1 MSEVINFR
9 IDKKTKIEA
18 QAIAQKMGLNL
29 SDVLKVFLRSFVR
42 DKDISIN
49 LEEPSDWF
57 IRQMMEV
64 KEERK
69 RGEVSPKF
77 SNMED
82 AIKWLDGGR
91 KSYAR

>member
-57 IRQMMEV
+57 IRQMMGV
-64 KEERK
+64 QEERK

-82 AIKWLDGGR
+82 AIKWLDGDR